1 MPTLVA
7 FHPRVGVRSK
17 DGRLFVIEADLPDFA
32 DESEVLAVL
41 AKELR
46 VRIAGE
52 LVGVI
57 ASGARG
63 LNCSVADAPPSEDV
77 LSVLDW
83 DSVVA

>member
-1 MPTLVA
+1 MPTVVA

-32 DESEVLAVL
+32 DENEVLAVL

-46 VRIAGE
+46 VRTAGE
-52 LVGVI
+52 LVGAI

-63 LNCSVADAPPSEDV
+63 LNCSVADAPPSEGDF
-77 LSVLDW
+77 SVFGW
-83 DSVVA
+83 DSVIA